1 VKAIRRFHRKT
12 AKGLALNVSRSTE
25 YCIDLLFRDETTS
38 EVAAAV
44 TALRPSRRADARKEP
59 VVLLDHALGVA
70 FTSHS
75 RAFVR
80 P

>member
-25 YCIDLLFRDETTS
+25 CIDFLFRDETTS